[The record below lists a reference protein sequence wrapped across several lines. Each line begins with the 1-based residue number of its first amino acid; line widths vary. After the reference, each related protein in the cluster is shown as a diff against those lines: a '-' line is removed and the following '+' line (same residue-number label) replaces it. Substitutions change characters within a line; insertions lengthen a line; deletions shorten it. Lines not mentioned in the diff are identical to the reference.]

1 MPPALNVSEQDL
13 CSHCETSNT
22 TNTGENDEENNRIK
36 RKFVSDIVLIYLEE
50 TSLMTIYA

>member
-22 TNTGENDEENNRIK
+22 TNTCENDEENNRIK

-50 TSLMTIYA
+50 TSLMTICA

>member
-22 TNTGENDEENNRIK
+22 TNTCENDEENNRIK
-36 RKFVSDIVLIYLEE
+36 RKFVSGIVLIYLEE